1 MHHVFTVE
9 GNAGTRAYFTAATMV
24 IATPRKAK
32 VFLELV
38 FFTDLSK
45 TYTCYIQPVALFLPQ
60 LRLTGTVLALLVVF
74 VNCSR

>member
-9 GNAGTRAYFTAATMV
+9 GNADTRAYFTAATMV

-45 TYTCYIQPVALFLPQ
+45 TYTCYIQPVALFF
-60 LRLTGTVLALLVVF
+60 TTIE
-74 VNCSR
+74 VNRDCTSSLSGLC